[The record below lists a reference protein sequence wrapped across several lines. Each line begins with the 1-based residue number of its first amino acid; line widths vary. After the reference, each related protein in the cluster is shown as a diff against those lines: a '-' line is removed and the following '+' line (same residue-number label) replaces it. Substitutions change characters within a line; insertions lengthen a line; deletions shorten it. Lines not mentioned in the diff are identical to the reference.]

1 MIPFFLPVW
10 RSALL
15 REAILGILLA
25 AAALHAVDLGD
36 STKSE
41 AGVGRAYNQADGA
54 TKDATQ
60 PTPLFPDP
68 SLSKKK

>member
-25 AAALHAVDLGD
+25 AAALHAVDLGTSD
-36 STKSE
+36 AARSE
-41 AGVGRAYNQADGA
+41 AAYDQPDGA
-54 TKDATQ
+54 AKDAMR
-60 PTPLFPDP
+60 PTLFPDADSP
-68 SLSKKK
+68 KKK